1 VTEVPLEDP
10 ANELGEGWLPE
21 TVMVKSDGFLVP
33 ALLFTTFLTTS
44 KNVNEPGIGVGFGHL
59 LLTGEEPLGQMH
71 SPFTISEPSGHFGDM
86 GVGFGHLPL
95 IGSEPL
101 GH

>member
-1 VTEVPLEDP
+1 MTEVPLEDP

-21 TVMVKSDGFLVP
+21 TVIVKSDGFLVP